1 MTQVTDF
8 LVLPLKGCD
17 AVLGVQWL
25 ITLGAIVWNFQE
37 LSMQFNWKGKQVVWK
52 GMQPGQ
58 VLIMSKKQTSKVNY
72 SSRPGTYAMM
82 VTRFIQDTLQ
92 MNIGGTSPLPQDFLL
107 LLEQYSVIFEVPKGL
122 TFLKSSRS

>member
-37 LSMQFNWKGKQVVWK
+37 LSMQFNWKGKQMVWK

-58 VLIMSKKQTSKVNY
+58 VLLMFKKQTSKVNY
-72 SSRPGTYAMM
+72 SSRLGTYAMM
-82 VTRFIQDTLQ
+82 MTGFIQDTL
-92 MNIGGTSPLPQDFLL
+92 
-107 LLEQYSVIFEVPKGL
+107 
-122 TFLKSSRS
+122 